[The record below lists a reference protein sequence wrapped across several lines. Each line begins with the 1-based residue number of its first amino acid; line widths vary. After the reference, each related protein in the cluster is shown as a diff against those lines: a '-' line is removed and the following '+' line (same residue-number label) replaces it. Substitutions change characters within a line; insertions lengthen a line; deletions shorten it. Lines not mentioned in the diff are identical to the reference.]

1 MTTLIELLRDDSGKT
16 SLSYA
21 FIAVVIAIVG
31 FAAACSI
38 KANLSPR

>member
-1 MTTLIELLRDDSGKT
+1 MTIFLQLLRDDAGKA

-21 FIAVVIAIVG
+21 FMAIVVAVVG

-38 KANLSPR
+38 KANLNPR

>member
-1 MTTLIELLRDDSGKT
+1 MTILLQLLRDDAGKA

-21 FIAVVIAIVG
+21 FMAIVVAVVG

-38 KANLSPR
+38 KANLNPR

>member
-1 MTTLIELLRDDSGKT
+1 MTILFELLRDDAGKA

-21 FIAVVIAIVG
+21 FMAIAVVG

-38 KANLSPR
+38 KANLNPR

>member
-1 MTTLIELLRDDSGKT
+1 MSDAMTTLIELLRDDSGKT

-21 FIAVVIAIVG
+21 FIAIVG

>member
-1 MTTLIELLRDDSGKT
+1 MTILLELLRDDAGKA

-21 FIAVVIAIVG
+21 FMAIVVAVVG

-38 KANLSPR
+38 KANLNPR